1 VLGLAAALF
10 FTLGNDELPRGLDGP
25 GRFCGYAPIIDLV
38 AGEHVQPLEGGIHS
52 GSFRWEGSFG
62 TLDVRGM
69 GWASKPRGEA
79 RPGRTSAG
87 QILFG
92 PRRERDGY
100 VVAIW
105 NGRNGSAYFH
115 SPTRFTPAQL
125 SAVQRVS
132 LFDELG
138 PKPENCKLSTIFV
151 WE

>member
-1 VLGLAAALF
+1 MLGLAAVLLF
-10 FTLGNDELPRGLDGP
+10 ASGNDELLKGLDGP
-25 GRFCGYAPIIDLV
+25 GRFCGYSPIIDLV
-38 AGEHVQPLEGGIHS
+38 AGERVQPLQGGIHS
-52 GSFRWEGSFG
+52 GSFRWEGPFG
-62 TLDVRGM
+62 TLDVRGI
-69 GWASKPRGEA
+69 GWASKPPGEA

-92 PRRERDGY
+92 PRRERHGF

-115 SPTRFTPAQL
+115 SPKRFTPAQL
-125 SAVQRVS
+125 SAIQRVS

-138 PKPENCKLSTIFV
+138 PKPENCNLSTIFV